1 MNLERIVRQKS
12 PYIIGLETF
21 WLLVGP
27 KSGPQIF

>member
-12 PYIIGLETF
+12 PYIMGLEAC

-27 KSGPQIF
+27 KSSPKIF